1 MKKKLTNTLKIYRF
15 MNDEMSQEELG
26 RAVGLSRSSI
36 SMLENGKRLPTLI
49 QAYRLS
55 KQLNT
60 TIEELFFG
68 KERLFSS

>member
-1 MKKKLTNTLKIYRF
+1 MKKKLTNTLKTYRF

-36 SMLENGKRLPTLI
+36 LMLENGKRLPTLI

-68 KERLFSS
+68 KESFSSS

>member
-68 KERLFSS
+68 KERPSSS

>member
-68 KERLFSS
+68 KESFSSS